1 MSTLADRQRVEIQRC
16 FDAFDSQFREW
27 HARVE
32 KPQWAMHYTQVHA
45 ATALLNGF
53 RESIRA
59 DGAEA
64 LDEVEGLVLSAW
76 RVWEAFRSRLSQRQE
91 EMFVSGLQAAD
102 EIAWACRKP
111 MVEAFAEAK
120 KTMPVEPPLTCL
132 HGSTSPTALVRHIPF
147 SGEGVESAFPS
158 EYSRRL
164 LQALPFP
171 IISLPWH
178 ELFHAPGMV
187 AVAHE
192 TGHVVE
198 RDCGLEE
205 AVWAAIQP
213 VTPPEAQERWKNWR
227 AEIFADF
234 YAMRHCGAAFAGALA
249 DLLLTFIDSTPA
261 DSYPPFRLRIELCLA
276 ALELARLPAEAAIIR
291 DHWKSNGGPAA
302 NAAERQTAAAVVK
315 ALDLMPVTKDKT
327 LGQILPFGP
336 EQHEAML
343 GIKKYLSRF
352 DAEDK
357 IGDPPATSIAAA
369 AWLLFRDDPA
379 HFADEAQTD
388 EIHHL
393 ILRVAGPQGR
403 RGTHSLARVRR
414 RAAQDQKSSVFQRQQ
429 SKAGFDLARSLLEE
443 ARQRVKKTSSLRK
456 RRA

>member
-32 KPQWAMHYTQVHA
+32 KPQWAMHHSQVHA

-53 RESIRA
+53 RESIRTE
-59 DGAEA
+59 GAET

-91 EMFVSGLQAAD
+91 EMFVAGLQAAD
-102 EIAWACRKP
+102 EISWACRKP

-120 KTMPVEPPLTCL
+120 KVMPVEPPLTCL

-147 SGEGVESAFPS
+147 SGESAESAFPS
-158 EYSRRL
+158 EYARRL
-164 LQALPFP
+164 LRALPFP

-187 AVAHE
+187 AIAHE

-198 RDCGLEE
+198 RDCTLEE
-205 AVWAAIQP
+205 DVWTAIQSA
-213 VTPPEAQERWKNWR
+213 VPPETQERWKKWR

-276 ALELARLPAEAAIIR
+276 ALELSRLPAEAAVIR
-291 DHWKSNGGPAA
+291 DHWKTNGGPVA
-302 NAAERQTAAAVVK
+302 NTTERQTAAAVVK
-315 ALDLMPVTKDKT
+315 ALADMPVTKHRT
-327 LGQILPFGP
+327 LGEVLPFGP
-336 EQHEAML
+336 EQHEAM
-343 GIKKYLSRF
+343 ISVKKHLARF
-352 DAEDK
+352 DAGDK
-357 IGDPPATSIAAA
+357 INNPSATTIASA

-403 RGTHSLARVRR
+403 RGAHSLARVRR
-414 RAAQDQKSSVFQRQQ
+414 HAAQAQSTSIFQRQQ
-429 SKAGFDLARSLLEE
+429 ARTGFDLARIMLDE
-443 ARQRVKKTSSLRK
+443 ARLRMKKTSGRRK

>member
-53 RESIRA
+53 RESVRA
-59 DGAEA
+59 EGAEA

-91 EMFVSGLQAAD
+91 EMFVAGLQAAD

-132 HGSTSPTALVRHIPF
+132 HGSTSPTALVRRIPF

-164 LQALPFP
+164 LQSLPFP

-213 VTPPEAQERWKNWR
+213 VTPPEAQERWKKWR

-234 YAMRHCGAAFAGALA
+234 TPCGTAARPLPVPWR
-249 DLLLTFIDSTPA
+249 ICCSPSSTPRPQIRIHLSA
-261 DSYPPFRLRIELCLA
+261 CASSSALPHWNSPIFPPRLPPSVIIGRRTA
-276 ALELARLPAEAAIIR
+276 ALPQTRRNAR
-291 DHWKSNGGPAA
+291 
-302 NAAERQTAAAVVK
+302 
-315 ALDLMPVTKDKT
+315 
-327 LGQILPFGP
+327 
-336 EQHEAML
+336 
-343 GIKKYLSRF
+343 
-352 DAEDK
+352 
-357 IGDPPATSIAAA
+357 PP
-369 AWLLFRDDPA
+369 
-379 HFADEAQTD
+379 
-388 EIHHL
+388 
-393 ILRVAGPQGR
+393 PQW
-403 RGTHSLARVRR
+403 
-414 RAAQDQKSSVFQRQQ
+414 
-429 SKAGFDLARSLLEE
+429 
-443 ARQRVKKTSSLRK
+443 
-456 RRA
+456 